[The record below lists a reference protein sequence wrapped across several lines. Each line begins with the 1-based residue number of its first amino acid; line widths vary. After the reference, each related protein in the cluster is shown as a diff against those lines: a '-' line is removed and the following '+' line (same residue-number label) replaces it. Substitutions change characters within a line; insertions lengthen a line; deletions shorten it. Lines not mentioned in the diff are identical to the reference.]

1 MESWLQDNY
10 IEVYSTNNEW
20 KSVVAERLFGTFKD
34 RTTYFLT
41 SLLRKAYTNKS
52 NNIVNGYNNI
62 YDMTIKMK
70 SVDVK
75 PSTYIDLGL
84 KYTEEDPTFEVKHH
98 VRTKKKKKV
107 FGKWYTQNWLEEGFV
122 IKKMKNTVPWIY
134 LIERLNEQE
143 VTRTF
148 YQK

>member
-1 MESWLQDNY
+1 M
-10 IEVYSTNNEW
+10 NENP
-20 KSVVAERLFGTFKD
+20 LLLKD
-34 RTTYFLT
+34 CLELSRTELHIFLT

-98 VRTKKKKKV
+98 VRTWK
-107 FGKWYTQNWLEEGFV
+107 
-122 IKKMKNTVPWIY
+122 
-134 LIERLNEQE
+134 
-143 VTRTF
+143 
-148 YQK
+148 

>member
-41 SLLRKAYTNKS
+41 SLLRKVYTNKS

-98 VRTKKKKKV
+98 VRTWK
-107 FGKWYTQNWLEEGFV
+107 
-122 IKKMKNTVPWIY
+122 
-134 LIERLNEQE
+134 
-143 VTRTF
+143 
-148 YQK
+148 